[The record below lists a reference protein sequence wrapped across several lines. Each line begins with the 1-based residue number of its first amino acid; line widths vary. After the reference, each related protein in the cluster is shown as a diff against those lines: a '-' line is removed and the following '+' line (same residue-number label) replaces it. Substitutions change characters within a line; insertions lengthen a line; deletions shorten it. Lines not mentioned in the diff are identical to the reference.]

1 MGNVRYYY
9 KKSSDIYEKLSL
21 VQAPLGRSL
30 HHMGK
35 LLSQHG
41 DPEGEEYIKQ
51 AEAIYDSVSSENF
64 NPDEDEPFR
73 SFVHVFYS

>member
-1 MGNVRYYY
+1 
-9 KKSSDIYEKLSL
+9 
-21 VQAPLGRSL
+21 
-30 HHMGK
+30 MGK